1 MDDDIQVTSAVD
13 AVRCLY
19 LAREAQR
26 RGEHEAA
33 RRWREQAAPWLAR
46 LDGAWRPPDRQDD
59 ETTKGFLAEGHYHRS
74 LG

>member
-19 LAREAQR
+19 LARETQQ

-33 RRWREQAAPWLAR
+33 QRWRDRAAPWLAR
-46 LDGAWRPPDRQDD
+46 LDHAWRPPDWQENKTPSTLR
-59 ETTKGFLAEGHYHRS
+59 GR
-74 LG
+74 